1 MSHLFL
7 VRHGQATFP
16 YQDQDHLTGIG
27 QAQAQLLGCFWAAE
41 KIERYFDREGDG
53 VALDALG
60 AATRFLE
67 GEEVDSGIVLA
78 REGSSAS
85 GTGPSRS
92 TLSPGSF
99 NPVHQI

>member
-41 KIERYFDREGDG
+41 KIEFDQVYSGPGGRHLETADLAGK
-53 VALDALG
+53 ALRDFPLWPLRDSPSHIG
-60 AATRFLE
+60 YTPLE
-67 GEEVDSGIVLA
+67 GEGLLG
-78 REGSSAS
+78 RKRL
-85 GTGPSRS
+85 T
-92 TLSPGSF
+92 
-99 NPVHQI
+99 